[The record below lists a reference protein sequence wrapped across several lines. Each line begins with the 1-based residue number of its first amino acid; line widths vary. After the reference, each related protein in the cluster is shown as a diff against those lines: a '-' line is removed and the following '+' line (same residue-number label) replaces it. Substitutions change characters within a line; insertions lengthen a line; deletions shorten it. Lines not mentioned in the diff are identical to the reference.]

1 VIGVPSAYEVNGE
14 QSIAIQAGW
23 GVGAQRLASAIDHN
37 KGTNTVVP
45 RGGALRVFKLPK

>member
-23 GVGAQRLASAIDHN
+23 GVDARRLASAIDHI

-45 RGGALRVFKLPK
+45 PGSTLRVFKLPK